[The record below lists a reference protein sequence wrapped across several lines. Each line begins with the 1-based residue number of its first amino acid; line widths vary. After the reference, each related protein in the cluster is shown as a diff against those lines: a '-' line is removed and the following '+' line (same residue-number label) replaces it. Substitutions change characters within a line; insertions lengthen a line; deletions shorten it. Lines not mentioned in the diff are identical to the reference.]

1 MECAYSLMSYGIPR
15 NAIPVNNDG
24 VVEFDFFHSFLDAIE
39 KQEHKDRQNIRAQQQ
54 TDPPLEQ
61 HIQQL
66 KNNRSQFDQQ
76 QQQQTPSYQRVPP
89 MMSIDE
95 KKDNGNSNDGQQRQQ
110 QQRSS
115 FLSWDMSEL
124 DPLSIGGLDAF
135 NLDDLPDD
143 LVNRLALLQ
152 NSNTSSNIGAVATTT
167 AMEISNGNGQNTPT
181 AATAS
186 THNNNIQL
194 PTSNTNVTTHQYTS
208 TTIAAAQR
216 NSGSGSGNSTS
227 ASVSVSAS
235 VSASEEVVF
244 VPGPLDVIMGR
255 GRHNQ
260 KKPGNRKLNLLLE
273 SYAEEYE
280 ASDKFQKTVLS
291 EVFVSK
297 MKNDGCRFL
306 IREGDGKKHS
316 IWVEVSLEK
325 ARDKVAH
332 DFRNLRR
339 NAKIALK
346 NAAEAKVAAVS
357 SAASVSD
364 TNSESNMITSLPS
377 KRRRSKTSST
387 YLDQEHGDSKRTHG
401 ILLEGMGTEIVQ
413 TV

>member
-24 VVEFDFFHSFLDAIE
+24 AVELDFFHCFLDAIE
-39 KQEHKDRQNIRAQQQ
+39 KQENKDRQNNRVQQQ
-54 TDPPLEQ
+54 IGQPLEQ
-61 HIQQL
+61 LEQRIQQL
-66 KNNRSQFDQQ
+66 QNNLSQYDQQ
-76 QQQQTPSYQRVPP
+76 QQQQQQQIPSYQPVQP
-89 MMSIDE
+89 MLPIDE
-95 KKDNGNSNDGQQRQQ
+95 KQDSGNNNDA

-124 DPLSIGGLDAF
+124 DPLSIGGSGTF
-135 NLDDLPDD
+135 NLDDLPHD

-152 NSNTSSNIGAVATTT
+152 NSNTSSNIGAATTTT
-167 AMEISNGNGQNTPT
+167 AMAMEMEISSGNNTPT
-181 AATAS
+181 AATAG
-186 THNNNIQL
+186 THNNNNNIQV
-194 PTSNTNVTTHQYTS
+194 PTSNTNASS
-208 TTIAAAQR
+208 TTTAQR
-216 NSGSGSGNSTS
+216 NSGSGNINSTNS
-227 ASVSVSAS
+227 SD
-235 VSASEEVVF
+235 EIIF
-244 VPGPLDVIMGR
+244 VPGTLDVIMGR
-255 GRHNQ
+255 GRHNK

-273 SYAEEYE
+273 SYAKEYE

-291 EVFVSK
+291 EVVVSK

-306 IREGDGKKHS
+306 IREGDMKKHS

-357 SAASVSD
+357 SSASASASD
-364 TNSESNMITSLPS
+364 TNSDSNTGTSSSS

-387 YLDQEHGDSKRTHG
+387 NLDREHGDSKRTHG
-401 ILLEGMGTEIVQ
+401 IVLEETGTH
-413 TV
+413 

>member
-167 AMEISNGNGQNTPT
+167 AMEISNGTGQNTPT

-194 PTSNTNVTTHQYTS
+194 PTSNTDVTTHQYKS

-216 NSGSGSGNSTS
+216 NSGNSTS
-227 ASVSVSAS
+227 ASAN
-235 VSASEEVVF
+235 ASEEVVF

-297 MKNDGCRFL
+297 MKNDGSRFL
-306 IREGDGKKHS
+306 IREGDRKKHS

-346 NAAEAKVAAVS
+346 NAAEAKVAVVS

-401 ILLEGMGTEIVQ
+401 ILLEGMGTQ